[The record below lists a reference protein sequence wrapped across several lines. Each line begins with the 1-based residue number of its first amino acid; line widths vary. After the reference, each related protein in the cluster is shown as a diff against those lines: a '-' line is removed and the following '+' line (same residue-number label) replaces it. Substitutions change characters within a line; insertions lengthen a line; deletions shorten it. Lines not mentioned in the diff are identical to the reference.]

1 MKRSIYYSS
10 KFCIDIKNF
19 ENNEENILKIYILHK
34 NDIDYAS
41 KILVKYDKV
50 KLYMCLSDLNIG
62 TIPISILKLTNIE
75 ELYIYNNDKLLLPDS
90 IDKLVNLKILHID
103 YFSKNI
109 CGLKNL
115 ETLTIFRTFPK
126 KIPFEITKLPLKT
139 FIVDKIENNLYDLQN
154 LDFKNNFGNLIDGL
168 YRTQIKKDINE
179 IEKKYK
185 YKRFIFRL
193 SFITYKSKKIFNY
206 KVFLNLIKY

>member
-126 KIPFEITKLPLKT
+126 KIPFEITKLKKLKH
-139 FIVDKIENNLYDLQN
+139 IYCNDEHISIKPVLYDLQN
-154 LDFKNNFGNLIDGL
+154 LQQMDIPYTDIKFKCKKRLFYRLYFLICKNNYIFRNFLKYKIL
-168 YRTQIKKDINE
+168 LNIKK
-179 IEKKYK
+179 
-185 YKRFIFRL
+185 F
-193 SFITYKSKKIFNY
+193 
-206 KVFLNLIKY
+206 